1 MTADPLEKIREG
13 LLTGVA
19 AEPRRSRRRRMVASL
34 AAVAM
39 IFAGGGLVLASPWD
53 DAADDAVVAGEGT
66 DAADPPG
73 NTDNPE
79 RSLGAGESAWAVE
92 EPSGWHRAGRELM
105 PNLGWDSL
113 TLATVP
119 LRPGGQRCAQMPE
132 QALRD
137 LSDDDALI
145 SIFFDVPPSEDSGPT
160 GFTRSDLEV
169 LENSDAAECA
179 ERDDLEVHWG
189 HRGRAGVSF
198 YILVVFGA
206 DVPEDVRE
214 RTWETLESF
223 RPLRVTYP
231 TSARP
236 CTVTLPPTE
245 QPDLPLPVAA
255 NLVEDAIG
263 PGQSWVGTP
272 DLWTALP
279 NLGSHVPR
287 KSMWWS
293 QHFPGGSTEPRPPL
307 RVTWERLDA
316 EVPPIVAEAPGT
328 NGPSPDSGFFMLNGI
343 DPDEPGCW
351 KVTAEYKGH
360 ELSYV
365 YWNPT
370 GRHTED
376 EGDDPVAND
385 RQQAVGDGLMPE
397 LVGQDLNT
405 LGDAEGVLFELQD
418 ILGQQTTRNVAN
430 DAPEGTVIAQ
440 TPAPGTPLDQ
450 VEEWELTVSAGG
462 PVVAFEFLP
471 PDVISFARG
480 LPGMDV
486 EEPLV
491 ERVTEFGTVYKTD
504 RWLFGL
510 DCDAVDAAY
519 RTFSDARYDTT
530 CPERFDGS
538 AG

>member
-1 MTADPLEKIREG
+1 MTADPLEKIRAG

-19 AEPRRSRRRRMVASL
+19 AEPRRSKRRRVVAAL
-34 AAVAM
+34 VAVAAL
-39 IFAGGGLVLASPWD
+39 FAGGVALASPWGD
-53 DAADDAVVAGEGT
+53 RPDDAVIAGEGGDPSDPAT
-66 DAADPPG
+66 DGPAMPSSPS
-73 NTDNPE
+73 TW
-79 RSLGAGESAWAVE
+79 SIE
-92 EPSGWHRAGRELM
+92 EPSGWQRAGRELM

-113 TLATVP
+113 TIATIP
-119 LRPGGQRCAQMPE
+119 LEHGGERCAQVPE

-137 LSDDDALI
+137 LGGEDALI
-145 SIFFDVPPSEDSGPT
+145 SIFFNVSPADSASPWPSEVSDLPALENSDPAECAD
-160 GFTRSDLEV
+160 RSDLEIRWAQV
-169 LENSDAAECA
+169 E
-179 ERDDLEVHWG
+179 
-189 HRGRAGVSF
+189 RAGVAF
-198 YILVVFGA
+198 YVLVALGP
-206 DVPEDVRE
+206 DVSDAVRE
-214 RTWETLESF
+214 QTSSALRSF
-223 RPLRVTYP
+223 KPLGGSN
-231 TSARP
+231 SARTP
-236 CTVTLPPTE
+236 KCVVTVPSVR
-245 QPDLPLPVAA
+245 QPDLPLPVDQY
-255 NLVEDAIG
+255 LVEGVIG
-263 PGQSWVGTP
+263 QRAGWVGTA

-279 NLGSHVPR
+279 DSGIHLPR
-287 KSMWWS
+287 KSIWWS
-293 QHFPGGSTEPRPPL
+293 EHFPGGSVEPRPPL
-307 RVTWERLDA
+307 RVTWERLDTEA
-316 EVPPIVAEAPGT
+316 PPIVAESPGT
-328 NGPSPDSGFFMLNGI
+328 NGPSPDRGFFMLNGI

-370 GRHTED
+370 G
-376 EGDDPVAND
+376 PLND
-385 RQQAVGDGLMPE
+385 ASATGRQRAVSDGFMPE
-397 LVGQDLNT
+397 LVGHDLNT
-405 LGDAEGVLFELQD
+405 LGDVERVLYDLQD

-440 TPAPGTPLDQ
+440 TPAPGTPLDE
-450 VEEWELTVSAGG
+450 VEAWELTVSAGG

-491 ERVTEFGTVYKTD
+491 ERVTEYGTVYKTD

-530 CPERFDGS
+530 CPERFDDS